1 MEISNLFFYGITGYL
16 LLCIYDYA
24 QYREKRLLRIVFS
37 IGFPLTA
44 VPYILLLTDFSHA
57 ARFPFPWNM
66 PFFLLLVLLSLLL
79 LYSALLEIPI
89 HRYRQGNHPSS
100 RGKPII
106 FTDGTYSFSRH
117 PGFIWYTLINVIF
130 MIYYWNMSVIA
141 LMISLTLGNLLLITV
156 EDRYIFPRTFEG
168 YDSYKKRV
176 GFIFSY
182 KRAH

>member
-1 MEISNLFFYGITGYL
+1 M

-24 QYREKRLLRIVFS
+24 QYRKKRLIRIVFS
-37 IGFPLTA
+37 LGFPLTA
-44 VPYILLLTDFSHA
+44 VPYILLLTDFGHA
-57 ARFPFPWNM
+57 ARFTFPWNI
-66 PFFLLLVLLSLLL
+66 PFFLFLVLFSLLL

-89 HRYRQGNHPSS
+89 HIYRQGNQSSS
-100 RGKPII
+100 RDKPII
-106 FTDGTYSFSRH
+106 FTGGTYSFSRH

-130 MIYYWNMSVIA
+130 MIYYWNISVVV

-156 EDRYIFPRTFEG
+156 EDHYIFPKTFEG
-168 YDSYKKRV
+168 YNSYKKRV